1 MPTPPAT
8 TAPPEPAAP
17 SAPPVTPPAAAAPL
31 GAKPPPRV
39 SKPSAAAAPAPS
51 PAAPPAEPAP
61 PDPAPSERVRRL
73 IAKSAAIPSPSTP
86 AEPVVAP
93 APAARAA
100 PTPAARGAPA
110 APAGEAG
117 PPPLTSIIKIA
128 ERSGRTDLASKLK
141 DSEQQLRFTGVTVAI
156 VGEFKKGKSSLV
168 NALVNAEV
176 CPSDP
181 VFATVTPIAVRHGPE
196 LAVSVSRR
204 RGQES
209 VPADLGDVATLASEE
224 GNEGNHLGVTGVE
237 ITVPR
242 RVLAT
247 GLCFVDTPG
256 VGGLDSAVGSVTLA
270 TLEAAS
276 GVLFTTD
283 CGQEFTAPEME
294 YLKAA
299 RQRCPH
305 VLCVMTKS
313 DLYPHARAIVE
324 RNRAHLATAGLDDVG
339 LFPVSS
345 VLHLLALAQNDTN
358 LEAESGFAA
367 LFEALHQRIWE
378 PARREGLAEAGRQI
392 AEVADH
398 LAIPIEAEREA
409 LGSAAAAERVID
421 RLGEI
426 RSRVV
431 RFRSSSARWQQRL
444 ADGMQDVTTDLDHD
458 LRTRMR
464 QLSRLAE
471 GRIDSDDSG
480 DDLTFETWL
489 HKVTMEQVVEHYE
502 SIVSRA
508 SRLADGVAEQF
519 ATFDQHA
526 AYRVESAAPIEL
538 LAEVH
543 INREQSLVKDGIIRR
558 VVTTGQGY
566 SSGMIVGSSV
576 LGLLAPAFIW
586 LPVITLPIAGF
597 MARKAFIDDRARRK
611 MARRQELKRLANRY
625 LDEVGFVVH
634 KDSRDTLR
642 RLHRQIRDHYAQRAE
657 QLEQTLQQALA
668 AAEKARAG
676 EQAGQEGTGGNVQ
689 AIEQSAGVVQQ
700 VRRAADRLVAVAP
713 GT

>member
-1 MPTPPAT
+1 V
-8 TAPPEPAAP
+8 TA
-17 SAPPVTPPAAAAPL
+17 PAAAAPL
-31 GAKPPPRV
+31 GVKPPPTVAR
-39 SKPSAAAAPAPS
+39 SAAAPAPS

-61 PDPAPSERVRRL
+61 PDPAQSERVRRL
-73 IAKSAAIPSPSTP
+73 IAKSTVLPTAPTP
-86 AEPVVAP
+86 AEPAEQI
-93 APAARAA
+93 ARAA
-100 PTPAARGAPA
+100 PAAPVARTAPA
-110 APAGEAG
+110 EGG

-168 NALVNAEV
+168 NALVNAEI

-196 LAVSVSRR
+196 LAVTISRR
-204 RGQES
+204 RGQETA
-209 VPADLGDVATLASEE
+209 PADLGDVATLASEE
-224 GNEGNHLGVTGVE
+224 GNEGNHLGLTGVE
-237 ITVPR
+237 ITLPR

-276 GVLFTTD
+276 GVLFATD
-283 CGQEFTAPEME
+283 CGQELTAPEME

-345 VLHLLALAQNDTN
+345 VLHLLALAQNDTR

-444 ADGMQDVTTDLDHD
+444 GDGMQDVTTDLDHD

-471 GRIDSDDSG
+471 GRIDSDESG

-519 ATFDQHA
+519 ATFDEHA

-566 SSGMIVGSSV
+566 SSGMVVGSSV

-597 MARKAFIDDRARRK
+597 MARKAFVDDRARRK

-657 QLEQTLQQALA
+657 QLEQTLQQALT

-676 EQAGQEGTGGNVQ
+676 EQAGPEAAGDVQ